1 MGEFV
6 HNEVVLQ
13 VRDLSFAYNSS
24 EYILSGENFTLEGT
38 GLTTILGPNGSGKT
52 TFFKV
57 LLGLLKPIKGKVLVN
72 GEDVTGNPLAAG
84 RLMSYVPQ
92 ISNLRFSYPVTGREL
107 VEAAVLEKQKYR
119 GHKCRDVV
127 EKYIKAVKAE
137 EFVDRKLGSLSGGQL
152 QRILI
157 ARALARETPILL
169 LDEPFSGIDPRG
181 REEIVSFIQ
190 KLSREKMVLLTTHDP
205 VLTLNVSKYVIVF
218 NRGIKAMGSPRDV
231 FRLDLLRKAYGDGVL
246 IIEKCLHILA

>member
-1 MGEFV
+1 MGAFV
-6 HNEVVLQ
+6 HDEIVLE

-24 EYILSGENFTLEGT
+24 EYILSSENFTLKGT
-38 GLTTILGPNGSGKT
+38 GLITILGPNGSGKT

-72 GEDVTGNPLAAG
+72 GKDVTGNPLAAG

-92 ISNLRFSYPVTGREL
+92 ISNLRFSYPITGREL
-107 VEAAVLEKQKYR
+107 VEAAILEEQKCGGR
-119 GHKCRDVV
+119 RCRDLI
-127 EKYIKAVKAE
+127 EKYIRAVKAE
-137 EFVDRKLGSLSGGQL
+137 EFADRKLSSLSGGQL

-181 REEIVSFIQ
+181 REEIASFIQ
-190 KLSREKMVLLTTHDP
+190 KLSMEKMVLLTTHDP
-205 VLTLNVSKYVIVF
+205 VLTLNMSKYIIIF

-231 FRLDLLRKAYGDGVL
+231 LRLDLLRKAYGDGVL
-246 IIEKCLHILA
+246 IIEKCLHVLA